1 MSVSYIVRYSKVFRI
16 ILIRGK
22 HECHFYRPILTAAHE
37 VDSSDLMSKPE
48 EQRIQKIIANAGI
61 CSRREAE
68 RQIEDGLVRVNG
80 KIAQLGDKALPG
92 AAIFVNNKPIL
103 HKQERSITLV
113 MNKPKGYVC
122 TNSDPFAEKTVFTLL
137 QPNLQRERL
146 FCAGRL
152 DKDSE
157 GLLIITNDGD
167 LANRIAHPS
176 TEITKRYRVVLNK
189 DFRKADIPKLL
200 AGVEY
205 EGDFLKAEKIL
216 PAPDLG
222 EGSARRLEVHL
233 HHGKKRE
240 IRRLFEAHRYFV
252 KKLVRV
258 QIGGIVLKNIPK
270 GGIKILGKK
279 DIERLFS
286 KK

>member
-1 MSVSYIVRYSKVFRI
+1 
-16 ILIRGK
+16 
-22 HECHFYRPILTAAHE
+22 
-37 VDSSDLMSKPE
+37 MSKPKE
-48 EQRIQKIIANAGI
+48 VQRVQKIIANAGI

-68 RQIEDGLVRVNG
+68 RHIEEGNVRVNG
-80 KIAQLGDKALPG
+80 KVAQLGDKALPD
-92 AAIFVNNKPIL
+92 AAIFVNNKPII
-103 HKQERSITLV
+103 KKEERSVTLV

-122 TNSDPFAEKTVFTLL
+122 TNSDPFADKTVFHLL
-137 QPNLQRERL
+137 QPDLQRLRL

-167 LANRIAHPS
+167 LANQIAHPS
-176 TEITKRYRVVLNK
+176 TEITKRYRVVLHR
-189 DFRKADIPKLL
+189 DFNKADIPKLL
-200 AGVEY
+200 TGVEY
-205 EGDFLKAEKIL
+205 EGDFLKAEKVI
-216 PAPDLG
+216 PAPIIG

-258 QIGGIVLKNIPK
+258 QIGGVVLKNIPK

-279 DIERLFS
+279 DIERLF
-286 KK
+286 KKS

>member
-22 HECHFYRPILTAAHE
+22 HECHFYRPILTAAQE
-37 VDSSDLMSKPE
+37 VDSSALMSKPE

-189 DFRKADIPKLL
+189 DFRKTDIPKLL

-258 QIGGIVLKNIPK
+258 KIGGIVLKNIPK